1 MIKVS
6 KTKAEGKFLY
16 LNLMGF
22 KDETEQN
29 VWFEKIKQYIKE
41 NSERVKVF

>member
-22 KDETEQN
+22 KDEAEQN
-29 VWFEKIKQYIKE
+29 IWFEKIKQYIKE
-41 NSERVKVF
+41 NTGRVKVC